1 MDTSFSAEIRVLLCS
16 NCGAAL
22 QMGLSGGQAQCQ
34 YCRAVNQAGMRDE
47 RPLVDPAMAAT
58 RQQISEDER
67 IARLRM
73 QDGKP
78 LLPPPSL
85 APLFAGG
92 AQLPPWKKQEAL
104 AVWQGARQELRTNPT
119 NYDAGERLLFLTM
132 VLANQLGDTPD
143 PVRERAMFE
152 SALDVMSLPR
162 HRQIMRG
169 YLSRNATRVGD
180 LAAAERWLAPCDS
193 RADELD
199 SDTSYRFSRALLD
212 TAKRD
217 YNSVLRTLGG
227 RAEDVPTMDAMDAVC
242 TVLRAN
248 AWEKMGQPQASLAL
262 LQQGMSTQ
270 GASGRVTMEKFIAM
284 NPSFQLC
291 AQTFPQATQQH
302 AQVAG
307 RVAATAATGGI
318 HTVFV
323 PLGALMMLGAVA
335 CIAVLIASAFVDL
348 GPAAGM
354 GSGIALVTLL
364 PMGLIFGGIGLAMR
378 KAAKKA
384 EYLRV
389 HGVSAQARVMGHQGT
404 GMRINGVPQV
414 AIQLQVDVPGR
425 GPVPAV
431 VKMLLDPMSMH
442 ALMPGAMVPV
452 RVDPNDPTSVM
463 IETQ

>member
-1 MDTSFSAEIRVLLCS
+1 MDTTFSAEIRVLLCS

-34 YCRAVNQAGMRDE
+34 YCRAVNQAGVRDE
-47 RPLVDPAMAAT
+47 RPLVDAAMQAT
-58 RQQISEDER
+58 RQHISEDER

-85 APLFAGG
+85 QPLFAGG

-104 AVWQGARQELRTNPT
+104 AIWQGARQELKANPA

-132 VLANQLGDTPD
+132 VLANQLGDQPD

-152 SALDVMSLPR
+152 SSLDVMTLPR
-162 HRQIMRG
+162 HRQMMRG
-169 YLSRNATRVGD
+169 YLSRNATRLGD

-193 RADELD
+193 RADDLE
-199 SDTSYRFSRALLD
+199 SDTSYRFSRAMID
-212 TAKRD
+212 TAKND
-217 YNSVLRTLGG
+217 FQAVLRTLGG

-248 AWEKMGQPQASLAL
+248 AWEKSGQPQAASAL
-262 LQQGMSTQ
+262 LQQAMATQ
-270 GASGRVTMEKFIAM
+270 GASGRVTMEKFIQM
-284 NPSFQLC
+284 NPRFQLC
-291 AQTFPQATQQH
+291 AQTFTSANQQH
-302 AQVAG
+302 SAAAG

-323 PLGALMMLGAVA
+323 PLGILMGLGAIA
-335 CIAVLIASAFVDL
+335 CIVVLILSAIVDM
-348 GPAAGM
+348 GPAASM
-354 GSGIALVTLL
+354 GSGIALLTLG
-364 PMGLIFGGIGLAMR
+364 PMALIFGGIGFAMR

-389 HGVSAQARVMGHQGT
+389 HGVSAQGRVMGHQPT

-414 AIQLQVDVPGR
+414 AIQIQVDVPGR
-425 GPVPAV
+425 GPVQSV
-431 VKMLLDPMSMH
+431 VKMLLNPMSMH

-452 RVDPNDPTSVM
+452 RFDPKDPTSCM